1 MAGTPV
7 RHRGMQSAVV
17 GARFPSA
24 GLQNIHKLADEGC
37 IEAAAVVGS
46 KGRRNTVVD
55 LVAETVGRSEEGR
68 QAMRC
73 RGEVGALVC
82 ADGGRCSIYRTRQSP
97 IKAAESWTRKMRCI
111 REEEEDD

>member
-1 MAGTPV
+1 MVAGTPV

-55 LVAETVGRSEEGR
+55 LVAVLVAETVGRSEEGR

-82 ADGGRCSIYRTRQSP
+82 ADGGRCSIYRTR
-97 IKAAESWTRKMRCI
+97 
-111 REEEEDD
+111 